1 VPLTD
6 HLPHF
11 LFHHHPHHQSGLS
24 AHPIAADDFKNNTK
38 LFKMMFMTTTQGID
52 WSGCPLVQRDP
63 LKLGGAPNID
73 GMRITPETI
82 VDNYESGFSIT
93 EIVDMFPAVNEQQ
106 ARTIL
111 AYAAKRGYL
120 TRPLAA

>member
-1 VPLTD
+1 MQRSGVTGKMKSML
-6 HLPHF
+6 F
-11 LFHHHPHHQSGLS
+11 LGE
-24 AHPIAADDFKNNTK
+24 
-38 LFKMMFMTTTQGID
+38 ID

-63 LKLGGAPNID
+63 LKLGGAPNVD

-82 VDNYESGFSIT
+82 IDNYESGFSVS
-93 EIVDMFPAVNEQQ
+93 EIVEMFPAVTEEQ

-111 AYAAKRGYL
+111 VYAAQRGYL

>member
-1 VPLTD
+1 
-6 HLPHF
+6 
-11 LFHHHPHHQSGLS
+11 
-24 AHPIAADDFKNNTK
+24 
-38 LFKMMFMTTTQGID
+38 MTATHEID
-52 WSGCPLVQRDP
+52 WSGCSLVQRDP

-82 VDNYESGFSIT
+82 VDNYESGFSVS
-93 EIVDMFPAVNEQQ
+93 EIVEMFPAVSEQQ

-111 AYAAKRGYL
+111 AYAAQSGYL

>member
-1 VPLTD
+1 
-6 HLPHF
+6 
-11 LFHHHPHHQSGLS
+11 
-24 AHPIAADDFKNNTK
+24 
-38 LFKMMFMTTTQGID
+38 MTATREID
-52 WSGCPLVQRDP
+52 WSGCSLVQRHP

-82 VDNYESGFSIT
+82 VDNYESGFSVA

-106 ARTIL
+106 AQTFL
-111 AYAAKRGYL
+111 SYAAQRGYL